1 MSESHFN
8 YTVIEKMHKSPIWDN
23 HILKVRVRGK
33 DKIYVLKLYGGINEP
48 FQKLVF
54 NREMEALK
62 VLNSCSNIVKIRD
75 TTASLKYNGKSNYGA
90 ILMDYVD
97 GKTLDLYDWHSFTQ
111 LKKYEI
117 CLKILQAVYNA
128 HANDVIHRDLKPQ
141 NIIYDDVNDEIT
153 IIDFG
158 SSKIKTI
165 IEKETT
171 MPMFSENYSAPE
183 VVKGNDITE
192 KCDYYSLGVIFSE
205 LFLCKEAE
213 SNVEMICLIEK
224 SSMDEVLKSTLCSM
238 LQDNP
243 SDRPESI
250 DEITDVFTQL
260 IGELNTSSN
269 DYSVFIDFEKM
280 RYLKRSM
287 VIENSMNMTQ
297 FTNSFLK
304 REFLEGYGYYD
315 EHHEKYIITGKTI
328 VVECSYDEKVESFEV
343 MRISEVATD
352 RRNIN
357 IRRSFKI
364 EGKLSFY
371 DSRFRETLIN

>member
-1 MSESHFN
+1 MSEFN
-8 YTVIEKMHKSPIWDN
+8 YTVIEEIHKSRIWDN
-23 HILKVRVRGK
+23 HIFKVKVKGK

-75 TTASLKYNGKSNYGA
+75 TTASLKYKGKSNYGA

-97 GKTLDLYDWHSFTQ
+97 GKTLDLYDWHLFPQ

-117 CLKILQAVYNA
+117 CFKILQAVYNA

-192 KCDYYSLGVIFSE
+192 KCDYYSLGAIFAE
-205 LFLCKEAE
+205 FFLCKEAE
-213 SNVEMICLIEK
+213 SNVEMISLIEK
-224 SSMDEVLKSTLCSM
+224 SSLDELLKGMLCSM

-250 DEITDVFTQL
+250 DVITDVIHNIKYVYCRDGCVKLFPMRKSPIFRQYCLRVRAFSLCLQSAATGSCSQHMRVD
-260 IGELNTSSN
+260 SSFWP
-269 DYSVFIDFEKM
+269 S
-280 RYLKRSM
+280 
-287 VIENSMNMTQ
+287 
-297 FTNSFLK
+297 
-304 REFLEGYGYYD
+304 
-315 EHHEKYIITGKTI
+315 
-328 VVECSYDEKVESFEV
+328 
-343 MRISEVATD
+343 
-352 RRNIN
+352 
-357 IRRSFKI
+357 
-364 EGKLSFY
+364 
-371 DSRFRETLIN
+371 